1 MFKSN
6 LSVDHI
12 VDVDILAVGLEHTPD
27 INGFNLTIN
36 TIVNGIID
44 NLLITGFDKIWIT
57 KSNNCYIIKQ
67 ADSDLDS
74 VRPSV
79 RPHPTCLTGGLRR
92 SSGSTRDPG

>member
-6 LSVDHI
+6 LSVDHV

-44 NLLITGFDKIWIT
+44 NLLETGFDKIWIKKATSSYRLT
-57 KSNNCYIIKQ
+57 KI
-67 ADSDLDS
+67 
-74 VRPSV
+74 
-79 RPHPTCLTGGLRR
+79 
-92 SSGSTRDPG
+92 